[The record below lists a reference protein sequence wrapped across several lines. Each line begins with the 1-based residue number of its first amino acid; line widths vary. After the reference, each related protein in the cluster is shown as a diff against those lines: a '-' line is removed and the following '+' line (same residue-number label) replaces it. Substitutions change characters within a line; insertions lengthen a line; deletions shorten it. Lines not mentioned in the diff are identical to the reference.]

1 MLAVEDREVGSSRI
15 LYGKS
20 SGGFDDEAG
29 YGRRSPERDGDRTQT
44 LA

>member
-1 MLAVEDREVGSSRI
+1 MQAVEDREVGAGRV

-29 YGRRSPERDGDRTQT
+29 YARRSPERDGDRTQT